1 MCGGQ
6 FVYKTENI
14 PPFGRN
20 PESAAAEFL
29 LAGDVGVTVRN
40 TKTG

>member
-1 MCGGQ
+1 MI
-6 FVYKTENI
+6 FVTVGTI

-29 LAGDVGVTVRN
+29 PAGGVGVIVKN